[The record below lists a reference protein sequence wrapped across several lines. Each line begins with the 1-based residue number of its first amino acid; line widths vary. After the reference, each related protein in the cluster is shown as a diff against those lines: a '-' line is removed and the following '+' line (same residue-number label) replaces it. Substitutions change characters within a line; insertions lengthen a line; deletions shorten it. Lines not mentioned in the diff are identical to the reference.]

1 MSAKI
6 DTPDPGVAPGMARLK
21 GRILELQTTQKPPCL
36 SLEVSSVVRAGP
48 STPVLAEGKVLEI
61 SIPSFL
67 SEATSALEADKKI
80 VCLIKYQQVSIADSN
95 YPDWNLREISP
106 L

>member
-1 MSAKI
+1 MNANI
-6 DTPDPGVAPGMARLK
+6 DTPDPGVAPGMVRLK
-21 GRILELQTTQKPPCL
+21 GRILELQTDHRPPFL
-36 SLEVSSVVRAGP
+36 ALEVSSVVRAGP

-67 SEATSALEADKKI
+67 SDATASLKPDKKI